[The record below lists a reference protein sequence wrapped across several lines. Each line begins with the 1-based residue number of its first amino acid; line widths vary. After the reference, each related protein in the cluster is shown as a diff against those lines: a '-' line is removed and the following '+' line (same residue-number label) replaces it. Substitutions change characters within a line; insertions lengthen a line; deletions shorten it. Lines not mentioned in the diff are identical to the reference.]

1 MIHIQNYGMYVVD
14 TCYTLNFVYI
24 KSHTLTGCF
33 CLIVLMVKNKGGNFQ
48 IHHQQQ
54 ISNNI

>member
-1 MIHIQNYGMYVVD
+1 MIHIQNYGMYVD

-33 CLIVLMVKNKGGNFQ
+33 SLIVLMVENKGGNFQ
-48 IHHQQQ
+48 IHHQQ